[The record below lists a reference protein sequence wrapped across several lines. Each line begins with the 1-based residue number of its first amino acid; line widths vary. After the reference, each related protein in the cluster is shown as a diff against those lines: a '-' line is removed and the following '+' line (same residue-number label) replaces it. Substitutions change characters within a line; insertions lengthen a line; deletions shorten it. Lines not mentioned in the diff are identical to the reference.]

1 MKIAATYE
9 NGEIFQHFGHTE
21 QFKIYEVKNGKIVG
35 SEVVGNDGLGHGALA
50 GYLKSMGVEKLVCGG
65 IGGGA
70 RQMLGGMGI
79 EVYPGVSGN
88 ADEQVERLV
97 SGTLDFDPETTCHHH
112 DRQEGSCTC
121 GRGSQ

>member
-1 MKIAATYE
+1 
-9 NGEIFQHFGHTE
+9 
-21 QFKIYEVKNGKIVG
+21 
-35 SEVVGNDGLGHGALA
+35 
-50 GYLKSMGVEKLVCGG
+50 
-65 IGGGA
+65 
-70 RQMLGGMGI
+70 MLGGMGI

-112 DRQEGSCTC
+112 DRHEGSCTC